1 MEAAKFTFRDRLPVH
16 GLTPLPNHPRNHPD
30 ENSEAARKDLRWMK
44 VNALKTW
51 VIDPV
56 TVVKVNERT
65 IYVIDG
71 VQRLRVA
78 EEIGMNYI
86 NCIVYNGI
94 NEAEAAHLSYQL
106 NTIHPC
112 KPLTA
117 TEEAHHLKTM
127 RDEYA
132 YSYSDLEEMGYGL
145 KSEILG
151 KISDDDITAEPEV
164 QTPEIKTTETDHV
177 SAGDERENQLLKTD
191 IPLIHH
197 EWRLAFAGIKRPIFG
212 DRERTFENPFYG
224 PNPTNNK
231 IHIQEIN
238 L

>member
-117 TEEAHHLKTM
+117 TEEAHHLKMM
-127 RDEYA
+127 RDEFA
-132 YSYSDLEEMGYGL
+132 YSYSDLEEMGYGS
-145 KSEILG
+145 KFEILNA
-151 KISDDDITAEPEV
+151 ISTTEPETQSV
-164 QTPEIKTTETDHV
+164 NIETTESDV
-177 SAGDERENQLLKTD
+177 LSAGDERENQLLKTD
-191 IPLIHH
+191 IPFIHH
-197 EWRLAFAGIKRPIFG
+197 GWRLNLAGIKKPIFG
-212 DRERTFENPFYG
+212 DREGTFKIPFNG
-224 PNPTNNK
+224 QNPTNNK
-231 IHIQEIN
+231 IQSQEIN